1 MDIKILKNLNVL
13 YVEDDAIVAAQTL
26 SLFEYYFHKVFYCGT
41 AEEALNIYH
50 NESVQ
55 LIITDVE
62 LPGMNGLTLCESIR
76 KNDYKIP
83 IFITSMYSEK
93 ELLKEAIKLNLVD
106 YLIKPVS
113 ISTIND
119 TIKESIDRMS
129 KSGIFTVNISKD
141 TRYYPLSG
149 QLEKAKEIVSLS
161 HSEMTL
167 LNLLIDQKNMLVDRT
182 LIEHHLFPD
191 EPMSDASYK
200 NLIYRLRKKIGK
212 EHIVA
217 ISGMGIILKMG
228 S

>member
-13 YVEDDAIVAAQTL
+13 YVEDDTIVAAQTL
-26 SLFEYYFHKVFYCGT
+26 SLLEHYFHKVFYCNN
-41 AEEALNIYH
+41 AEDALKIYH

-55 LIITDVE
+55 LVITDVE
-62 LPGMNGLTLCESIR
+62 LPGMNGLALCESIR

-83 IFITSMYSEK
+83 IFITSMHSEK
-93 ELLKEAIKLNLVD
+93 EILKEAIKLNLVD

-113 ISTIND
+113 ISAINE

-149 QLEKAKEIVSLS
+149 ELEKDRETISLS
-161 HSEMTL
+161 HSEMAL
-167 LNLLIDQKNMLVDRT
+167 LNLLVDQKNKLVDRSA
-182 LIEHHLFPD
+182 IEHHLFPD

-212 EHIVA
+212 EHIVTV
-217 ISGMGIILKMG
+217 SGMGIILKMN